1 MDVKAAW
8 RPLVRL
14 RILNARGRVNRKK
27 TSFRD
32 AGFSGDRTA
41 QPPLPPESK
50 SDRIRAFPSGGAA
63 PPRKEISHTKESG
76 HERLHRERHRRRTAR
91 RGNRELQE
99 ARRREIRPNAP
110 PDRHQGDG
118 EYVELAYHVG
128 MGEFDRIR
136 RITGYLVGTL
146 DRFNDGKRAEEADR
160 VKHSVSECS
169 CGDMRAAG

>member
-1 MDVKAAW
+1 MSDCIVNVTGGELPAAEIENYKK
-8 RPLVRL
+8 RAVAKFGQMPR
-14 RILNARGRVNRKK
+14 RIDIRV
-27 TSFRD
+27 
-32 AGFSGDRTA
+32 
-41 QPPLPPESK
+41 
-50 SDRIRAFPSGGAA
+50 
-63 PPRKEISHTKESG
+63 
-76 HERLHRERHRRRTAR
+76 
-91 RGNRELQE
+91 
-99 ARRREIRPNAP
+99 
-110 PDRHQGDG
+110 DG